1 MANGR
6 FKAKVRHEFM
16 GVELTYEQIMT
27 MRATREAESQ
37 RAPESTGGYG
47 GNGREVDGNTVGPAH
62 HRNN

>member
-1 MANGR
+1 
-6 FKAKVRHEFM
+6 M
-16 GVELTYEQIMT
+16 GAELTYEQIMT
-27 MRATREAESQ
+27 MRARREGELQ